1 MIKEFNV
8 MPFTNRLHY
17 QVEEISI
24 DEFITALNNTKN
36 DENKAYKQT
45 IRAKVSQLSL

>member
-24 DEFITALNNTKN
+24 EEFIAALNTIKN
-36 DENKAYKQT
+36 DQNKAYKQSIKARVNLLT
-45 IRAKVSQLSL
+45 L